1 MAGQSATFDNYSSV
15 DKKFSIR
22 IVEQRTMTGHKLSTL
37 QRLFSATVDACQA
50 FSSETNEDLIS
61 HLEAWED
68 ARDRYYF
75 DLANSDLE
83 ISEEQFQDLQDHLE
97 AMLRAAQAGD
107 YVDFMSES
115 SRALSALPGDPV
127 IGPKPPRPKVTA

>member
-1 MAGQSATFDNYSSV
+1 
-15 DKKFSIR
+15 
-22 IVEQRTMTGHKLSTL
+22 MTGHKLSTL